1 MPKKQINRFMNSL
14 KNILILLFLLIQAF
28 PSAAE
33 MANEDETLQLIY
45 GNERMV
51 SIATGNEQLLY
62 KAPAIA
68 SVITRKDIEN
78 SSANNLNELLEMI
91 PGLHISED
99 YFSGDAVYSMRG
111 FFRDPD
117 AGMLFLING
126 TTVNTLEKGSRFSAL
141 RIALNNIEQIEI
153 IRGPGSAVYGADAF
167 VGVINIITKKYT
179 PGQTFGIQGGSFST
193 AGAWLQNNFRLGQWE
208 NHVSLQ
214 YQSAKGDKDRIIE
227 NDLQSFLDDV
237 TGTSSSLAPNSLTS
251 EYNTLDLELNF
262 ANGNWNI
269 NQWLW
274 INQDQ
279 SNGHGTPA
287 LDTLDAT
294 GQLDSRASLSAV
306 EYTNDN
312 IAKNWSLNLR
322 LSFLDYALDRNQY
335 LLPAGSIAPVGN
347 DGNLFTSGIR
357 NTTFPNGMIS
367 FNSSK
372 EQQTHFDITSF
383 FYGWRDHSLR
393 LSSGYQLQKYS
404 SNEARNFGPGV
415 LDSGQSIALNQPI
428 NITNSAN
435 LSLPDGER
443 KIFYASLQD
452 EWNFSADWTLTSGVR
467 YDNYSDFGNTVNPR
481 IALVWQTRYNLST
494 KLLYGRA
501 FRAPVYKELNLQ
513 NQLGFNGN
521 NQLQPE
527 TIDTVEFAIDHR
539 PNEKIRNTFSLF
551 AQRAKNLIFAVED
564 TQIANTFTFK
574 NVGTQEGY
582 GVEAETSWQAAKS
595 LNVSAN
601 YAWQFNKLLEQ
612 DIETPYSPSQQ
623 LYARA
628 IWNMSNYWVLTPEL
642 HFIGKRPR
650 ALGEVRAPISPS
662 TRLDLTLKYQN
673 HYNNWD
679 VSLRIRNLLDA
690 DLSEP
695 SIGNNSISGG
705 AALANDVPLEGIRV
719 LAEFRY
725 FVGK

>member
-1 MPKKQINRFMNSL
+1 MNIL
-14 KNILILLFLLIQAF
+14 KNILILLFLLAHAF

-33 MANEDETLQLIY
+33 MANEDETLQLVY
-45 GNERMV
+45 GDERMV

-141 RIALNNIEQIEI
+141 RMALNNIEQIEI

-167 VGVINIITKKYT
+167 VGVINIITKKYQ
-179 PGQTFGIQGGSFST
+179 PGQTFGIQAGSFST

-208 NHVSLQ
+208 SHVSLQ
-214 YQSAKGDKDRIIE
+214 YQSAKGDKNRIIE

-237 TGTSSSLAPNSLTS
+237 TGTSSSIAPNTLTS

-274 INQDQ
+274 MNQDQ

-306 EYTNDN
+306 EYANDS

-335 LLPAGSIAPVGN
+335 LLPAGSIAPVGD

-415 LDSGQSIALNQPI
+415 LDSGQSTALNQPI

-452 EWNFSADWTLTSGVR
+452 EWNFSADWTLTTGVR
-467 YDNYSDFGNTVNPR
+467 YDDYSDFGNTVNPR

-527 TIDTVEFAIDHR
+527 TIDTLEFAIDHR

-551 AQRAKNLIFAVED
+551 AQRAKDLIFAVED
-564 TQIANTFTFK
+564 TQIANTFTFE
-574 NVGTQEGY
+574 NSGTQEGY

-642 HFIGKRPR
+642 HFIGERPR
-650 ALGEVRAPISPS
+650 ALGEVRAPISSS

-679 VSLRIRNLLDA
+679 ASLRIRNLLDA